1 MAKGYKPSKDVKGYQ
16 DLPPATMTIE
26 DSLPVKTGPWRN
38 FRPVIDSEKCNICF
52 LCWRCCPEPCI
63 EIKDPESP
71 PEVNYDYCKG
81 CGICANECPKDA
93 IEMIFEETD

>member
-1 MAKGYKPSKDVKGYQ
+1 MYKKASEVKGYQ

-26 DSLPVKTGPWRN
+26 SSLPIKTGPWRTY
-38 FRPVIDSEKCNICF
+38 RPVIDKDKCNICF

-63 EIKDPESP
+63 NIKNKEEP
-71 PEVNYDYCKG
+71 PVVDYNYCKG

-93 IEMIFEETD
+93 ISMELEEKD

>member
-1 MAKGYKPSKDVKGYQ
+1 MYKKASEVKGYQ

-26 DSLPVKTGPWRN
+26 SSLPIKTGPWRTY
-38 FRPVIDSEKCNICF
+38 RPVIDKDKCNICF

-63 EIKDPESP
+63 NIENKEEP
-71 PEVNYDYCKG
+71 PVVDYNYCKG

-93 IEMIFEETD
+93 ISMELEEKD